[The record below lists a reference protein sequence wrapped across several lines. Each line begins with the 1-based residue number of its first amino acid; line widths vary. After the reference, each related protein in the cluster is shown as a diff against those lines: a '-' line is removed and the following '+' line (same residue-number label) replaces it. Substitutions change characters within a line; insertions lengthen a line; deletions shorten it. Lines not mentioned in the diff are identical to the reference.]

1 MYSSPKFFVPR
12 VIVGLLELAFD
23 FPAEATPAVSPIRS
37 ATPIETANAAL
48 AARRMCFRTISPPLE
63 IETAPWTL
71 RGWSHP
77 VGGRALRKR
86 QQSVREQRENGDAD
100 RRREHAG
107 EAVRGLVVHDLAEAA
122 SACDSGDR
130 RRCDHEDRRDLHAG
144 EDERQAERQLHSSE
158 DLQLGQAHPPRRLDH
173 VAVDALDGEVRVREN
188 RRYTE
193 HDECHGYVPE
203 ADSQPGDQDADDR
216 DARQSPADRGHPEC
230 EEEAAMLVPEPQAD
244 RQGDQER
251 DPESG
256 EGQLRRL
263 HRLVEQELGVVRDEL
278 KRVDEERAEHQ
289 RTRFHGVSARW
300 VRASSASAVKA
311 RRMASPPA
319 ATSSVRK
326 MSGCPSAS
334 KIGPPRP

>member
-23 FPAEATPAVSPIRS
+23 FPAAATPAVSPIRS

-86 QQSVREQRENGDAD
+86 QQSIREQRENGDAD

-130 RRCDHEDRRDLHAG
+130 RRRDHEDRRDLHA
-144 EDERQAERQLHSSE
+144 
-158 DLQLGQAHPPRRLDH
+158 
-173 VAVDALDGEVRVREN
+173 GEVRVREN

-193 HDECHGYVPE
+193 HDECHGDVPE

-244 RQGDQER
+244 RQGDQEQ

>member
-23 FPAEATPAVSPIRS
+23 FPAAATPAVSPIRS

-144 EDERQAERQLHSSE
+144 EDERQGGGGR
-158 DLQLGQAHPPRRLDH
+158 PPFLVL
-173 VAVDALDGEVRVREN
+173 VAA
-188 RRYTE
+188 
-193 HDECHGYVPE
+193 P
-203 ADSQPGDQDADDR
+203 
-216 DARQSPADRGHPEC
+216 
-230 EEEAAMLVPEPQAD
+230 
-244 RQGDQER
+244 
-251 DPESG
+251 
-256 EGQLRRL
+256 
-263 HRLVEQELGVVRDEL
+263 
-278 KRVDEERAEHQ
+278 
-289 RTRFHGVSARW
+289 
-300 VRASSASAVKA
+300 
-311 RRMASPPA
+311 
-319 ATSSVRK
+319 
-326 MSGCPSAS
+326 
-334 KIGPPRP
+334 GPPPPPP